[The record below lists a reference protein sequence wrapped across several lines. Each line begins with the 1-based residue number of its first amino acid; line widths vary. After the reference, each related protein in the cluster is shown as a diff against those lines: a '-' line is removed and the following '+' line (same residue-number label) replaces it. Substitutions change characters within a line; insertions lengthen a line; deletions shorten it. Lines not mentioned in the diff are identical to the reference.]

1 MTTKLANIISMQTY
15 VPTLSETSI
24 QRVANVME
32 QFGALKTKVNVAQL
46 ITQPSAAA

>member
-1 MTTKLANIISMQTY
+1 MTAKLANIIALQTY

-32 QFGALKTKVNVAQL
+32 QFGVLKSKVNVSQL
-46 ITQPSAAA
+46 ITQSPAGA